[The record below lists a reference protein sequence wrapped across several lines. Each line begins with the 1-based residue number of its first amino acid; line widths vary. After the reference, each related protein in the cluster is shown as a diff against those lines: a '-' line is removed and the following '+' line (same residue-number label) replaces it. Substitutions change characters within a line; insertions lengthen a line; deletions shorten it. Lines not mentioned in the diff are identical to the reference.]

1 MNLGELRNGDTK
13 LPEEIVKE
21 LEFMKSLGF
30 FKDNNKYISAIEL
43 HLDKLTMEVLEEIS
57 NIYDATIYIPKKD
70 TYSSILS
77 GYDTRENFVDV
88 RILLEGDEDKMES
101 SVTELFSNLRSLYRV
116 SFEFPGYIEISSLG
130 PIEGGKDIE
139 INVNSARIS
148 EINCK
153 YIDHLKI
160 GKDVVID
167 KMEVENSIVEVEG
180 LISSIKAGGNVVI
193 VANQIDEI
201 VGERGIVVANDI
213 YAVKGELKVLKN
225 MPSTSLLDA
234 LELRNEIIQLDHLSG
249 DIIEKMKKYVLD
261 YYNLKRLINIG
272 NEITKSSKSGRLV
285 VTTENKDDI
294 LRYLTNWLS
303 KIG

>member
-30 FKDNNKYISAIEL
+30 FKDDKYISAIEL
-43 HLDKLTMEVLEEIS
+43 HLDDSTLEALKKIS
-57 NIYDATIYIPKKD
+57 NIYDVTMRIPKKD

-116 SFEFPGYIEISSLG
+116 SFEFPGDIEIYSLG